1 MNREG
6 QQATV
11 HQAAKSQTWLKRLSV
26 LACRYSPRSVRD
38 SPARGLSEVLTLGER
53 EERDGKRD
61 RQRWREIKAKTERE
75 RERDLRN
82 RPAGQELFVGIL
94 INASGELIPSTC
106 AGWGGSEGQREWV
119 ALYMTLPDVAE

>member
-11 HQAAKSQTWLKRLSV
+11 HQAAKSQTWLKQLSV

-38 SPARGLSEVLTLGER
+38 SPARGLSEVLRLGER

-61 RQRWREIKAKTERE
+61 KDKNWQKMLTLEESDEGNMEILTAFLE
-75 RERDLRN
+75 
-82 RPAGQELFVGIL
+82 A
-94 INASGELIPSTC
+94 
-106 AGWGGSEGQREWV
+106 
-119 ALYMTLPDVAE
+119 